1 MSTSNNVSAG
11 TGNTATKSN
20 NSAAAPKIKSVGG
33 GGSPSNFTSAK
44 GLLLAEWDFS
54 QMADTSF
61 TTDGVYTVAPT
72 SGQATSASWR
82 FADLATGLGAT
93 GKIRIQSG
101 RLEMKSITT
110 VTNSIW
116 GLNSTRTIRA
126 ANFAIDLRTLSQT
139 LSNDPG
145 LAAHKYTCE
154 VEMEPTFANGDPA
167 QPTTP
172 TYQQLNYGFVTEMDP
187 LVAGTA
193 TQGRHM
199 NMSHFVRTGATSSTH
214 VWGHWERRNYNV
226 ISGEG
231 TSGAAYYPSRYSNTA
246 GAGANG
252 YAAEW
257 TVTSPIRTVVYH
269 DGIRPTIS
277 WAPSTTSLRLHT
289 QAPNNLFHMDRN
301 INTDAT
307 VAPYYNQSSTNDLW
321 AFFVISRTL
330 SSGSATGE
338 YKIKKI
344 SIYETRI

>member
-1 MSTSNNVSAG
+1 MSSSNNTWAG
-11 TGNTATKSN
+11 IGSSSTKSN
-20 NSAAAPKIKSVGG
+20 NASADPKVKVGVGG
-33 GGSPSNFTSAK
+33 GATSNLASAK
-44 GLLLAEWDFS
+44 GLLLAQWDFS
-54 QMADTSF
+54 QMADRSF
-61 TTDGVYTVAPT
+61 TTDGVYAVAPT
-72 SGQATSASWR
+72 SGQATSANWR

-93 GKIRIQSG
+93 GKIRIASG
-101 RLEMKSITT
+101 RLEMKCITT
-110 VTNSIW
+110 ATTSIW
-116 GLNSTRTIRA
+116 GLNGTRTIRA

-139 LSNDPG
+139 LSSDPG
-145 LAAHKYTCE
+145 LASHKYTCE

-167 QPTTP
+167 QPTVP

-214 VWGHWERRNYNV
+214 TWGHWERRNYNV
-226 ISGEG
+226 TSGEG
-231 TSGAAYYPSRYSNTA
+231 TSGASYYPSRYSNAA

-252 YAAEW
+252 YAAAW

-277 WAPSTTSLRLHT
+277 WAPSTTSLLLHT

-330 SSGSATGE
+330 STGSTTGE

-344 SIYETRI
+344 SIYEQRI